1 MVFVRNNKHN
11 QNAKQNKNVDWF
23 GLILFGISCLCALIY
38 GIRLIQNVLF
48 GFELTYVD
56 TSIFS
61 TFVFSFIIL
70 MVYEYIVKDD

>member
-11 QNAKQNKNVDWF
+11 QNDKQNKNVEWF
-23 GLILFGISCLCALIY
+23 GLRLFYISCLCALIY